1 MIQKIYALI
10 REQSTR
16 LSVMELCSVYGVSR
30 SGYYKWLRR
39 GNQPNRYERSQG
51 ILDHYVRDIHAHF
64 PSMGYRQV
72 RDTLLLQTG
81 WKLCDLSVW
90 QSMRRLGIKGYMRK
104 SRYAG
109 SPGHERKDIPNL
121 LNRQFYADKPLR
133 KVVSDITYIKHRGR
147 WFYLVCFLDLFN
159 NEIVSW
165 QLSQSFDNTFVVQ
178 AARALLE
185 KAKCTGSPVLLHSDQ
200 GNQYISAGYQALLRE
215 YNAVQSMSR
224 AGTPRDNAVIE
235 SFFGRF
241 KDVLRFQFRYWLA
254 ADLNTVIADAIHY
267 FNCICPLR
275 KLGGKP
281 PVQFKIEQVA

>member
-1 MIQKIYALI
+1 
-10 REQSTR
+10 
-16 LSVMELCSVYGVSR
+16 MELCNLYEVSR

-39 GNQPNRYERSQG
+39 SGQPNRYERSQG

-133 KVVSDITYIKHRGR
+133 KVVSDITYIKHRGQ

-165 QLSQSFDNTFVVQ
+165 QLSQSFDNTFVIQ
-178 AARALLE
+178 AARHLLE

-224 AGTPRDNAVIE
+224 AGAPRDNAVIE

-254 ADLNTVIADAIHY
+254 GDLNAVITDTIHF
-267 FNCICPLR
+267 FNCIRPIR
-275 KLGGKP
+275 KLNGKP
-281 PVQFKIEQVA
+281 PVQFRIEQVA